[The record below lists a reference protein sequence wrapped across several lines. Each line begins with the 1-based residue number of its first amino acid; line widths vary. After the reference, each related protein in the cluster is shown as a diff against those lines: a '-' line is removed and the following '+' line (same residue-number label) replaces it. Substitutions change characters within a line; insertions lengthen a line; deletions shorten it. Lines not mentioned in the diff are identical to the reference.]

1 MIVHKSF
8 SKFKRIEIILSIF
21 PDHNTLRLEINYK
34 IKLQKIHKHR
44 KSKQYA
50 AKQVN
55 HVIFYFKEE
64 IKKIPSD
71 KLNEYT
77 ANNLTL
83 Y

>member
-1 MIVHKSF
+1 M
-8 SKFKRIEIILSIF
+8 RI
-21 PDHNTLRLEINYK
+21 EINYK

-64 IKKIPSD
+64 MKKIPSD

>member
-1 MIVHKSF
+1 M
-8 SKFKRIEIILSIF
+8 
-21 PDHNTLRLEINYK
+21 RLEINYK

-64 IKKIPSD
+64 MKKIPSD

-83 Y
+83 YLRQLEKEKPTKPMVEGEK